1 MSLNPR
7 NCIVRKCYFH
17 LLVLGCI
24 NAVFYY
30 LFVHWAWRN
39 AASVPKLIMMKI
51 RFGIPTRQT
60 MRVKVVLFDE
70 LMLHIP

>member
-1 MSLNPR
+1 MFRRCYIPSCR
-7 NCIVRKCYFH
+7 IGMHKCGIL
-17 LLVLGCI
+17 LLV
-24 NAVFYY
+24 
-30 LFVHWAWRN
+30 VHWAWRN

-70 LMLHIP
+70 LMLHILRRI

>member
-1 MSLNPR
+1 M
-7 NCIVRKCYFH
+7 
-17 LLVLGCI
+17 
-24 NAVFYY
+24 VFSY

-70 LMLHIP
+70 LMLHIHRRIKYLNPSLQGE